1 MSMVEA
7 RPRIMTK
14 LTGAVFI
21 SILVTS
27 GLFPFFHMARAQGTP
42 WEDDDF
48 DGVPNYLDRPEF
60 IVQWAADDSEIA
72 GAAWIVKAYWI
83 LPSGFG
89 DYNLAVSE
97 LGVSQASLYDVS
109 QVGVIELT
117 SLSFPNLIPDLLYWM
132 AGFNL
137 VDASLIPEATPL
149 ISHLVSSDGKVR
161 FMPVMQYRADST
173 YPSMRTSM
181 YLLNGTGPPGALRI
195 DKANVISPS
204 FFTRSEGENKDEKG
218 ILDLL
223 EEIWDFLTGGAGL
236 GSLAEVLGKK
246 LLDFLIDEIKQ
257 ALEEKQ
263 WFKKIMKVVKAVA
276 KKLPWL
282 RLVGIVKEILS
293 KLGILDLPWWFPD
306 PHLGLSTHRIDMH
319 LYDLAGNHLL
329 GTDYVTLQT
338 TYSGPAGV
346 YFGPL
351 PVHQLMWISTD
362 MMPYTLEFVSKGPE
376 PVAEYEIV
384 LDDPSPGV
392 ERVVFL
398 GGRLSVDEA
407 DSGQLYMGAGGSF
420 AVNKPITSVLVS
432 NFFPALGE
440 AVTVT
445 VTATDEN
452 GIPMTD
458 AIVAGRTTNGTHTN
472 YYPFTNMGGGAYS
485 TAILLAPSSTH
496 VLADVVTIRPGFLPD
511 EHEFVLVFNLKLLFE
526 MDWADYNNDGIIT
539 ILDIAQAAILFDQPS
554 NYWDLSLNGIV
565 DILDIA
571 LIALYF
577 DRTFPLPDY
586 PGEGHPGGAV
596 DPGWPGLFCDNL
608 PDPPRTYC
616 QTRV

>member
-1 MSMVEA
+1 MVEA
-7 RPRIMTK
+7 RPRIVTK

-27 GLFPFFHMARAQGTP
+27 GLFPFFHVARAQGTP

-195 DKANVISPS
+195 AKANVISPS
-204 FFTRSEGENKDEKG
+204 YFTRSEGENKDEKG

-257 ALEEKQ
+257 ALQEKN
-263 WFKKIMKVVKAVA
+263 WF
-276 KKLPWL
+276 
-282 RLVGIVKEILS
+282 
-293 KLGILDLPWWFPD
+293 
-306 PHLGLSTHRIDMH
+306 
-319 LYDLAGNHLL
+319 
-329 GTDYVTLQT
+329 
-338 TYSGPAGV
+338 
-346 YFGPL
+346 
-351 PVHQLMWISTD
+351 
-362 MMPYTLEFVSKGPE
+362 
-376 PVAEYEIV
+376 
-384 LDDPSPGV
+384 
-392 ERVVFL
+392 
-398 GGRLSVDEA
+398 
-407 DSGQLYMGAGGSF
+407 
-420 AVNKPITSVLVS
+420 
-432 NFFPALGE
+432 
-440 AVTVT
+440 
-445 VTATDEN
+445 
-452 GIPMTD
+452 
-458 AIVAGRTTNGTHTN
+458 
-472 YYPFTNMGGGAYS
+472 
-485 TAILLAPSSTH
+485 
-496 VLADVVTIRPGFLPD
+496 
-511 EHEFVLVFNLKLLFE
+511 
-526 MDWADYNNDGIIT
+526 
-539 ILDIAQAAILFDQPS
+539 
-554 NYWDLSLNGIV
+554 
-565 DILDIA
+565 
-571 LIALYF
+571 
-577 DRTFPLPDY
+577 
-586 PGEGHPGGAV
+586 
-596 DPGWPGLFCDNL
+596 
-608 PDPPRTYC
+608 
-616 QTRV
+616 